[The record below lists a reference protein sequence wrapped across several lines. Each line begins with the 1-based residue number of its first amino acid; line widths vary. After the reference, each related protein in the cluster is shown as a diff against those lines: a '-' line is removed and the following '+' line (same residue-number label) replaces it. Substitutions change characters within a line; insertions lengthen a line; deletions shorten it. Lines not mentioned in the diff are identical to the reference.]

1 MESIILMNSKWG
13 NDMFVPMYLFF
24 GGLSGGL
31 FVVAVAA
38 DLIGIKLKQFENFSK
53 ITAVLCLPV
62 LALAG
67 AFIAFHLGKPERGIL
82 FPFFFKNYSSWLVIG
97 GWSVGLA
104 IPLVVSYAAMWHFRV
119 NQTYR
124 RIVGVI
130 GMPLLG
136 FVSFYTGLLLSGAM
150 FVPLWSMKF
159 LPYLF
164 LNSGVLTGLAG
175 SGLVYILYQAFFTQN
190 VSQETASGSED
201 SSKIISILGYAIL
214 VFIFIELVEIQI
226 FMEYLASNPIKD
238 DNSGL
243 FIAPNGSEFVY
254 EYVTNGP
261 LSTWFW
267 WGIIGL
273 GLTLPLV
280 IGLIELIFE
289 KVIKT
294 YINWVSGFKFA
305 SILVGGAILRFVIVW
320 GGEVKAP
327 LAMPPALFQI
337 PIGG

>member
-1 MESIILMNSKWG
+1 
-13 NDMFVPMYLFF
+13 
-24 GGLSGGL
+24 
-31 FVVAVAA
+31 
-38 DLIGIKLKQFENFSK
+38 
-53 ITAVLCLPV
+53 
-62 LALAG
+62 
-67 AFIAFHLGKPERGIL
+67 
-82 FPFFFKNYSSWLVIG
+82 
-97 GWSVGLA
+97 
-104 IPLVVSYAAMWHFRV
+104 
-119 NQTYR
+119 
-124 RIVGVI
+124 
-130 GMPLLG
+130 MPLLG

-190 VSQETASGSED
+190 VSQKAVSSSED

>member
-1 MESIILMNSKWG
+1 
-13 NDMFVPMYLFF
+13 
-24 GGLSGGL
+24 
-31 FVVAVAA
+31 
-38 DLIGIKLKQFENFSK
+38 
-53 ITAVLCLPV
+53 
-62 LALAG
+62 
-67 AFIAFHLGKPERGIL
+67 
-82 FPFFFKNYSSWLVIG
+82 
-97 GWSVGLA
+97 
-104 IPLVVSYAAMWHFRV
+104 
-119 NQTYR
+119 
-124 RIVGVI
+124 
-130 GMPLLG
+130 
-136 FVSFYTGLLLSGAM
+136 
-150 FVPLWSMKF
+150 
-159 LPYLF
+159 
-164 LNSGVLTGLAG
+164 
-175 SGLVYILYQAFFTQN
+175 
-190 VSQETASGSED
+190 
-201 SSKIISILGYAIL
+201 
-214 VFIFIELVEIQI
+214 
-226 FMEYLASNPIKD
+226 MEYLASNPIKD

-337 PIGG
+337 PNGG

>member
-1 MESIILMNSKWG
+1 M
-13 NDMFVPMYLFF
+13 
-24 GGLSGGL
+24 
-31 FVVAVAA
+31 
-38 DLIGIKLKQFENFSK
+38 
-53 ITAVLCLPV
+53 
-62 LALAG
+62 
-67 AFIAFHLGKPERGIL
+67 
-82 FPFFFKNYSSWLVIG
+82 IG

-104 IPLVVSYAAMWHFRV
+104 VPLVVAYAAMWHYKV

-130 GMPLLG
+130 GMPLLA

-150 FVPLWSMKF
+150 FVPLWSMEF

-164 LNSGVLTGLAG
+164 LNSGILTGLAG

-190 VSQETASGSED
+190 VSLQTASGPPGLPTGSASFQSSGSED
-201 SSKIISILGYAIL
+201 TSKIMSVLGYLIL
-214 VFIFIELVEIQI
+214 VFIFIELVEIQM
-226 FMEYLASNPIKD
+226 FMDYLASNPIKD

-254 EYVTNGP
+254 AYVTQGA
-261 LSTWFW
+261 LSSWFW

-289 KVIKT
+289 KVIET
-294 YINWVSGFKFA
+294 YKNWVSGFKFA